1 MRYLAAHQPDYSGT
15 AAALLSSNKRRKYVP
30 KLRLCLKV
38 FSEGMSV
45 KVASR
50 EGTETAAVWK
60 QTKQD

>member
-1 MRYLAAHQPDYSGT
+1 MRFLAAHQPGYSGT
-15 AAALLSSNKRRKYVP
+15 AAALSSNKRRKYVP

-50 EGTETAAVWK
+50 EGAETAAVWK